1 LHCPDI
7 RHVIHIT
14 MLKQSDNQMFWGQCK
29 GTVHF
34 SIIWLTNYSA
44 SKAKIK
50 QVYKS
55 ILNKLTNTDKMQQEK

>member
-1 LHCPDI
+1 
-7 RHVIHIT
+7 

-55 ILNKLTNTDKMQQEK
+55 ILNKLTLTKCNKKNKKDNSRNIGSHTNV